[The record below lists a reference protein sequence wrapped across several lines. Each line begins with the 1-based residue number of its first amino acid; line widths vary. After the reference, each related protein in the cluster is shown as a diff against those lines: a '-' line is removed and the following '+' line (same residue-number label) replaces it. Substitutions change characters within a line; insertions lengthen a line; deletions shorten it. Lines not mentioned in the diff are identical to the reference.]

1 MKQIFPGKRA
11 FHLDEGYSGPL
22 RSTPYFEGWYL
33 RQVTADKSRSLAV
46 IIGLSLSPDPHAFI
60 QLLFGPEGRV
70 LKFRYRLD
78 ELTARRD
85 RFEVTLGENRFSP
98 EGLELNISKDGEL
111 VKGRLDYSGRIRYPS
126 TSISPGIMGPFSW
139 VPFMECIHGL
149 ISMDHEVSGSI
160 SWNSEN
166 LDFNGGRGYI
176 EKDRGRSMPEQWIW
190 VHTNQFE
197 NSGDSLMLSVARIP
211 WLGSSFTGHLGFLRY
226 NGCLQRFGTYAGS
239 KVSGVTAENG
249 LDLQVKVRRR
259 TLELGLEWE
268 GKGGSLDAP
277 VLGSMS
283 REIIESPR
291 SRVVA
296 VLRENGVLLWESSAA
311 PAAVEVAGD
320 PAELLKFR
328 NFK

>member
-1 MKQIFPGKRA
+1 
-11 FHLDEGYSGPL
+11 
-22 RSTPYFEGWYL
+22 
-33 RQVTADKSRSLAV
+33 
-46 IIGLSLSPDPHAFI
+46 
-60 QLLFGPEGRV
+60 
-70 LKFRYRLD
+70 
-78 ELTARRD
+78 
-85 RFEVTLGENRFSP
+85 
-98 EGLELNISKDGEL
+98 
-111 VKGRLDYSGRIRYPS
+111 
-126 TSISPGIMGPFSW
+126 MGPFSW

-149 ISMDHEVSGSI
+149 ISMDHEVTGEI
-160 SWNSEN
+160 SWNNEN
-166 LDFNGGRGYI
+166 LNFDGGRGYI

-226 NGCLQRFGTYAGS
+226 DGYLQRFGTYAGS
-239 KVSGVTAENG
+239 TVSGVAAEGG
-249 LDLQVKVRRR
+249 LELQVKARRR

-291 SRVVA
+291 SRVVV
-296 VLRENGVLLWESSAA
+296 VLRENGVLLWEGSAA

-320 PAELLKFR
+320 PAELL
-328 NFK
+328 